1 MENFKSFLTEQNQEP
16 YRLVILGE
24 DDKKGS
30 TATRLQKEA
39 SKLGHDVYLT
49 TFNGSYIKTED
60 GVRTIHKDDD
70 SKGFELTKNTVVIVR
85 GTPSKDSH
93 LDLLSQLEKIG
104 ACLVNSRDAMTIAVD
119 KYRTYLRLLDFG
131 LHQPKTVLIPN
142 KESVEQA
149 VENLD
154 KKYPIVLKT
163 LRGSKGVGVL
173 FIESERALNGLTQ
186 LIYKTDPDA
195 DLLVQ
200 EYIKTD
206 HDVRVLVLGGKVIA
220 SMQRD
225 VADGDFRSNY
235 SQGGKVKSYNL
246 TDLETEQCILAAK
259 AVGGIFT
266 AVDFIPSNNRNSKPP
281 SILEVNTSPGT
292 EGIEEATNKNIVK
305 LILQYFENPDI
316 RYTVPSECG
325 YYETVSIEPF
335 GNLTA
340 KFDTGNSSASV
351 IHAQNIDV
359 NGKNVTFELD
369 GTKHTT
375 KLLGRKISKTGGGD
389 DERELIKLDFMFLG
403 TLYKDTEFGLDDRSE
418 MGTEILLNRQTMSL
432 MNVIV
437 NPQRKYVVTTKYDP
451 DGGK

>member
-1 MENFKSFLTEQNQEP
+1 MENFKSFLTEQEHKP
-16 YRLVILGE
+16 YRLLVIGE
-24 DDKKGS
+24 DDKKES

-49 TFNGSYIKTED
+49 PFNGSYVKTED
-60 GVRTIHKDDD
+60 GIRTIHKDDD

-104 ACLVNSRDAMTIAVD
+104 VCLVNSRNTMSIAVD

-131 LHQPKTVLIPN
+131 LRQPKTVLIPN
-142 KESVEQA
+142 EESVEQA

-173 FIESERALNGLTQ
+173 FVESERALNGLTQ
-186 LIYKTDPDA
+186 LIYKTDTNA
-195 DLLVQ
+195 DLLIQ

-206 HDVRVLVLGGKVIA
+206 YDVRVLVLGGKIIA

-225 VADGDFRSNY
+225 VIAGDFRSNY
-235 SQGGKVKSYNL
+235 YQGGTVKNYTL
-246 TDLETEQCILAAK
+246 TDLEIEQCILAAK
-259 AVGGIFT
+259 AIGGIFT
-266 AVDFIPSNNRNSKPP
+266 AVDFIPSKNRDSNPP
-281 SILEVNTSPGT
+281 YILEVNASPGT

-305 LILQYFENPDI
+305 LILQYFDNPDI

-325 YYETVSIEPF
+325 YYETVNIKPF

-340 KFDTGNSSASV
+340 KLDTGNYNYSV
-351 IHAQNIDV
+351 IHAENISTKGKSITFDL
-359 NGKNVTFELD
+359 NGIT
-369 GTKHTT
+369 HTA
-375 KLLGRKISKTGGGD
+375 KSLGKYVSVTGGGD
-389 DERELIKLDFMFLG
+389 DERDLIKLDFTFLG
-403 TLYKDTEFGLDDRSE
+403 TLYKDVEFGLDDRSK
-418 MGTEILLNRQTMSL
+418 MGTEVLFNRDIMST

-451 DGGK
+451 QEEN

>member
-1 MENFKSFLTEQNQEP
+1 MENFKSFLTEQEHKP
-16 YRLVILGE
+16 YRLLVIGELGE
-24 DDKKGS
+24 KGE
-30 TATRLQKEA
+30 TAKRLHKEA
-39 SKLGHDVYLT
+39 SKLGHEVYLVKYDGT
-49 TFNGSYIKTED
+49 YIKTEN
-60 GVRTIHKDDD
+60 GIRTIHKGDDP
-70 SKGFELTKNTVVIVR
+70 SGFELTRDTVVMVR
-85 GTPSKDSH
+85 GAPSKDSH

-104 ACLVNSRDAMTIAVD
+104 VCLVNSRNTMSIAVD

-142 KESVEQA
+142 GESVEQA

-173 FIESERALNGLTQ
+173 FVESERALNGLTQ
-186 LIYKTDPDA
+186 LIYKTDTNA
-195 DLLVQ
+195 DLLIQ

-206 HDVRVLVLGGKVIA
+206 YDVRVLVLGGKIIA

-225 VADGDFRSNY
+225 VVDGDFRSNY

-246 TDLETEQCILAAK
+246 TNLEIEQCILAAK
-259 AVGGIFT
+259 AIGGIFT
-266 AVDFIPSNNRNSKPP
+266 AVDFIPSKNRDNNRPY
-281 SILEVNTSPGT
+281 ILEVNASPGT

-305 LILQYFENPDI
+305 LILQYFDNPDI

-335 GNLTA
+335 GNLIA
-340 KFDTGNSSASV
+340 KFDTGNSKYPV
-351 IHAQNIDV
+351 IHAENINV
-359 NGKNVTFELD
+359 KGKNIIFDLNGITY
-369 GTKHTT
+369 TT
-375 KLLGRKISKTGGGD
+375 KLLGKYVSVTGGGD
-389 DERELIKLDFMFLG
+389 DERDLIKLDFTFLG
-403 TLYKDTEFGLDDRSE
+403 TLYKDVEFGLDDRSK
-418 MGTEILLNRQTMSL
+418 MGTEVLFNRDIMST

-451 DGGK
+451 QEEN

>member
-16 YRLVILGE
+16 YRLLVIGELGE
-24 DDKKGS
+24 KGE
-30 TATRLQKEA
+30 TAKRLQKEA
-39 SKLGHDVYLT
+39 SKLGHEVYLVKYDGT
-49 TFNGSYIKTED
+49 YIKFQSGT
-60 GVRTIHKDDD
+60 RPIHRDDD
-70 SKGFELTKNTVVIVR
+70 PSGFELTRDTVVMVR
-85 GTPSKDSH
+85 GAPSKDSH

-104 ACLVNSRDAMTIAVD
+104 VCLVNSRNTMSIAVD

-142 KESVEQA
+142 EESVEQA

-173 FIESERALNGLTQ
+173 FVESERALNGLTQ
-186 LIYKTDPDA
+186 LIYKTDTNA
-195 DLLVQ
+195 DLLIQ

-206 HDVRVLVLGGKVIA
+206 YDVRVLVLGGKIIA

-225 VADGDFRSNY
+225 VVDGDFRSNY

-246 TDLETEQCILAAK
+246 TDLEIEQCILAAK
-259 AVGGIFT
+259 AIGGIFT
-266 AVDFIPSNNRNSKPP
+266 AVDFIPSKNRDNKPP
-281 SILEVNTSPGT
+281 YILEVNTSPGT

-305 LILQYFENPDI
+305 LILQYFDNPNV

-325 YYETVSIEPF
+325 YYETVSVEPF

-340 KFDTGNSSASV
+340 KFDTGNYKYPV
-351 IHAQNIDV
+351 IHAENMIV
-359 NGKNVTFELD
+359 KNKNVTFDLN
-369 GTKHTT
+369 GITHTT
-375 KLLGRKISKTGGGD
+375 KLLGKYVSVTGGGD
-389 DERELIKLDFMFLG
+389 DEREIIKLDFVFLG
-403 TLYKDTEFGLDDRSE
+403 TLYKDIEFGLDDRSK
-418 MGTEILLNRQTMSL
+418 MGTEVLLNRNIMST

>member
-1 MENFKSFLTEQNQEP
+1 MENFKSFLTEQEHKP
-16 YRLVILGE
+16 YRLLVIGELGE
-24 DDKKGS
+24 KGE
-30 TATRLQKEA
+30 TAKRLQKEA
-39 SKLGHDVYLT
+39 SKLGHEVYLVKYDGT
-49 TFNGSYIKTED
+49 YIKTEN
-60 GVRTIHKDDD
+60 GIRTIHKGDDP
-70 SKGFELTKNTVVIVR
+70 SGFELTRDTVVMVR
-85 GTPSKDSH
+85 GAPSKDSH

-104 ACLVNSRDAMTIAVD
+104 VCLVNSRNTMSIAVD

-142 KESVEQA
+142 GESVEQA

-173 FIESERALNGLTQ
+173 FVESERALNGLTQ
-186 LIYKTDPDA
+186 LIYKTDTNA
-195 DLLVQ
+195 DLLIQ

-206 HDVRVLVLGGKVIA
+206 YDVRVLVLGGKIIA

-225 VADGDFRSNY
+225 VVDGDFRSNY

-246 TDLETEQCILAAK
+246 TNLEIEQCILAAK
-259 AVGGIFT
+259 AIGGIFT
-266 AVDFIPSNNRNSKPP
+266 AVDFIPSKNRDSNPP
-281 SILEVNTSPGT
+281 YILEVNASPGT

-305 LILQYFENPDI
+305 LILQYFDNPDI

-335 GNLTA
+335 GNLIA
-340 KFDTGNSSASV
+340 KFDTGNSKYPV
-351 IHAQNIDV
+351 IHAENINV
-359 NGKNVTFELD
+359 KGKNIIFDLNGITY
-369 GTKHTT
+369 TT
-375 KLLGRKISKTGGGD
+375 KLLGKYVSVTGGGD
-389 DERELIKLDFMFLG
+389 DERDLIKLDFTFLG
-403 TLYKDTEFGLDDRSE
+403 TLYKDVEFGLDDRSK
-418 MGTEILLNRQTMSL
+418 MGTEVLFNRDIMST

-451 DGGK
+451 QEEN

>member
-16 YRLVILGE
+16 YRLLVIGELGE
-24 DDKKGS
+24 KGE
-30 TATRLQKEA
+30 TAKRLQKEA
-39 SKLGHDVYLT
+39 SKLGHEVYLVKYDGT
-49 TFNGSYIKTED
+49 YIKFQNGT
-60 GVRTIHKDDD
+60 RTIHRDDD
-70 SKGFELTKNTVVIVR
+70 PSGFELTRDTVVMVR
-85 GTPSKDSH
+85 GAPSKDSH

-104 ACLVNSRDAMTIAVD
+104 VCLVNSRNTMSIAVD

-142 KESVEQA
+142 EESVEQA

-173 FIESERALNGLTQ
+173 FVESERALNGLTQ
-186 LIYKTDPDA
+186 LIYKTDTNA
-195 DLLVQ
+195 DLLIQ

-206 HDVRVLVLGGKVIA
+206 YDVRVLVLGGKIIA

-225 VADGDFRSNY
+225 VVDGDFRSNY

-246 TDLETEQCILAAK
+246 TDLEIEQCILAAK
-259 AVGGIFT
+259 AIGGIFT
-266 AVDFIPSNNRNSKPP
+266 AVDFIPSKNRDNKPP
-281 SILEVNTSPGT
+281 YILEVNTSPGT

-305 LILQYFENPDI
+305 LILQYFDNPNG

-325 YYETVSIEPF
+325 YYETVSVEPF

-340 KFDTGNSSASV
+340 KFDTGNYKYPV
-351 IHAQNIDV
+351 IHAENMIV
-359 NGKNVTFELD
+359 KNKNVTFDLN
-369 GTKHTT
+369 GITHTT
-375 KLLGRKISKTGGGD
+375 KLLGKYVSVTGGGD
-389 DERELIKLDFMFLG
+389 DEREIIKLDFVFLG
-403 TLYKDTEFGLDDRSE
+403 TLYKDIEFGLDDRSK
-418 MGTEILLNRQTMSL
+418 MGTEVLLNRNIMST

>member
-16 YRLVILGE
+16 YRLLVIGELGE
-24 DDKKGS
+24 KGE
-30 TATRLQKEA
+30 TAKRLQKEA
-39 SKLGHDVYLT
+39 SKLGHEVYLVKYDGT
-49 TFNGSYIKTED
+49 YIKFQNGT
-60 GVRTIHKDDD
+60 RTIHRNDD
-70 SKGFELTKNTVVIVR
+70 SSGFELTRDTVVMVR
-85 GTPSKDSH
+85 GAPSKDSH

-104 ACLVNSRDAMTIAVD
+104 VCLVNSRNTMSIAVD

-142 KESVEQA
+142 EESVEQA

-173 FIESERALNGLTQ
+173 FVESERALNGLTQ
-186 LIYKTDPDA
+186 LIYKTDTNA
-195 DLLVQ
+195 DLLIQ

-206 HDVRVLVLGGKVIA
+206 YDVRVLVLGGKIIA

-225 VADGDFRSNY
+225 VVDGDFRSNY

-246 TDLETEQCILAAK
+246 TDLEIEQCILAAK
-259 AVGGIFT
+259 AIGGIFT
-266 AVDFIPSNNRNSKPP
+266 AVDFIPSKNRDNKPP
-281 SILEVNTSPGT
+281 YILEVNTSPGT

-305 LILQYFENPDI
+305 LILQYFDNPNV

-325 YYETVSIEPF
+325 YYETVSVEPF
-335 GNLTA
+335 GNLAA
-340 KFDTGNSSASV
+340 KFDTGNYKYPV
-351 IHAQNIDV
+351 IHAENMIV
-359 NGKNVTFELD
+359 KNKNVTFDLN
-369 GTKHTT
+369 GITHTT
-375 KLLGRKISKTGGGD
+375 KLLGKYVSVTGGGD
-389 DERELIKLDFMFLG
+389 DERELIKLDFVFLG
-403 TLYKDTEFGLDDRSE
+403 TLYKDVEFGLDDRSK
-418 MGTEILLNRQTMSL
+418 MGTEVLLNRNIMST